1 MNIKHLL
8 KSLSKPVKRLLFDEI
23 EFDDLEKSLMVRSY
37 LYGESQQWIIDNL
50 NMSQTAVTCLHK
62 RCLEQIESYFGLL
75 KYNYEHGIDDKFLK
89 YFYSCAKDIK
99 LVNEYIKD
107 NERQL
112 IKNKTN

>member
-23 EFDDLEKSLMVRSY
+23 EFDDLEKGLMVRSY

-75 KYNYEHGIDDKFLK
+75 KI
-89 YFYSCAKDIK
+89 
-99 LVNEYIKD
+99 
-107 NERQL
+107 
-112 IKNKTN
+112 